1 MAKAINNFDSKWTEE
16 RSHYWM
22 VYKKFYFYEDVTGNE
37 YMNIQREIR
46 EAIAE
51 VRQQLEEHQI
61 GIINVAQQQFLD
73 HNRYGNTIG
82 IAVAFKNR
90 EDLAMAR
97 MLIECDSVY
106 GL

>member
-1 MAKAINNFDSKWTEE
+1 MAKAINDFIHMWTDE

-37 YMNIQREIR
+37 FINIQQEIR
-46 EAIAE
+46 AAIAE

-73 HNRYGNTIG
+73 PMRGGNTIG
-82 IAVAFKNR
+82 IAVAFKTR
-90 EDLAMAR
+90 EDLAMAKI
-97 MLIECDSVY
+97 LIECDSE
-106 GL
+106 